1 MRRLRYSVAMS
12 LDGYIADLHG
22 GYDWIIQDPAIDFG
36 AYFKQFDA
44 AVMGRGTFE
53 VMLEQG
59 SDGLMPGM
67 QVIVFSRTLRADGYP
82 AVTIVDTDPVE
93 FVSALKARSGKDI
106 WLFGGGVLFRTFL
119 DAGLVDTIEV
129 GVIPVVLGEGI
140 PLVAVGRPSPALR
153 LTDTK
158 AYPSGIMMLSYEIE
172 RPA

>member
-59 SDGLMPGM
+59 SDGSMPGM

-93 FVSALKARSGKDI
+93 FVSALRRDPA
-106 WLFGGGVLFRTFL
+106 RTFGSL
-119 DAGLVDTIEV
+119 AEGYCSERFSTQGLLTRSRSASCRLCSVREFPRSRRD
-129 GVIPVVLGEGI
+129 
-140 PLVAVGRPSPALR
+140 GRLR
-153 LTDTK
+153 H
-158 AYPSGIMMLSYEIE
+158 
-172 RPA
+172 

>member
-59 SDGLMPGM
+59 SDGSMPGM

-93 FVSALKARSGKDI
+93 FRERAKGEIRQGHLALWRRGTVPNVSRRMAC
-106 WLFGGGVLFRTFL
+106 
-119 DAGLVDTIEV
+119 
-129 GVIPVVLGEGI
+129 
-140 PLVAVGRPSPALR
+140 
-153 LTDTK
+153 
-158 AYPSGIMMLSYEIE
+158 
-172 RPA
+172 